1 MMDTGLSG
9 LRLRLGGGW
18 VTKLMVK
25 KGKLEKVVGGW
36 LGEDYD
42 DECWEAVG
50 GWVAGWEKKKKKKK
64 GEHQPKQSLY
74 DDAVPS
80 TAAA

>member
-18 VTKLMVK
+18 VAKLMVK

-50 GWVAGWEKKKKKKK
+50 GWLAGWEKKKRRRR
-64 GEHQPKQSLY
+64 ENIN
-74 DDAVPS
+74 PS
-80 TAAA
+80 RASMTTPCPPPPPP